1 MSIDKEEFYCDKENC
16 ERKNCESCKCK
27 KSTALDPTDSFR
39 TGKGVSPNGYY
50 SSGGIVRRKNKDG
63 TITYA
68 YGRPYGD

>member
-16 ERKNCESCKCK
+16 DRKNCESCKCK

-50 SSGGIVRRKNKDG
+50 SSGGIIRKKDKDG
-63 TITYA
+63 KEIFVYA
-68 YGRPYGD
+68 RPYGD